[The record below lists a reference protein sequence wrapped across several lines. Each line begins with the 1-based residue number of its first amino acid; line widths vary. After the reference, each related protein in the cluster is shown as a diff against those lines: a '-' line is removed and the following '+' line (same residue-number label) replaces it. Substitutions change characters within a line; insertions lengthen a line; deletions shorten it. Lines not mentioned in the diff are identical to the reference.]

1 MRSLRRQLP
10 AEADP
15 SKFVAATRRYTIA
28 SYEPTR
34 LARILCAR
42 PVIGSLIATAVAN
55 PNQFHQ
61 GYLSGGIARVG
72 LRGLALPARREVRGL
87 RHNLPQLHQRGR
99 SRRDDLLLDDDSTG
113 LSLAVEVVLDDELP
127 QPAISTTP
135 HPAAQ
140 TRTRTPLPRSGTLVQ
155 E

>member
-61 GYLSGGIARVG
+61 GCLSGGIARVG
-72 LRGLALPARREVRGL
+72 LRGSHCPPV
-87 RHNLPQLHQRGR
+87 GR
-99 SRRDDLLLDDDSTG
+99 SAACGTIS
-113 LSLAVEVVLDDELP
+113 LSCTSEAGVAETTCC
-127 QPAISTTP
+127 STTTVP
-135 HPAAQ
+135 VCH
-140 TRTRTPLPRSGTLVQ
+140 
-155 E
+155 